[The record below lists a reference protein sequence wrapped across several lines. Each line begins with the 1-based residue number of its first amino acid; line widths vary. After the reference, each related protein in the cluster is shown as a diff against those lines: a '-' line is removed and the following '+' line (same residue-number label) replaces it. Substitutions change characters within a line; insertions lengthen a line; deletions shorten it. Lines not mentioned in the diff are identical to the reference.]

1 MNLWKPLTF
10 YRIRTIPR
18 TAKNCVCEESW
29 TDLIKGGGRLWERFY
44 ATSCPTLKL
53 APNFD
58 DKLISLMRRNNFDN
72 VYEKKNSFTFSEI
85 SKP

>member
-1 MNLWKPLTF
+1 MQLP
-10 YRIRTIPR
+10 
-18 TAKNCVCEESW
+18 V
-29 TDLIKGGGRLWERFY
+29 
-44 ATSCPTLKL
+44 PTLKL